1 MRLVR
6 FGLQCDK
13 LGPIEQPASFAA
25 TSTKAEIN
33 PILGSVACIELV
45 SQISARLTDPD
56 AAKPASQ
63 AQTRMK

>member
-45 SQISARLTDPD
+45 TFVRDQPNIRPVDGPRRGEAR
-56 AAKPASQ
+56 
-63 AQTRMK
+63 